1 MHYNVH
7 RSYKWNVGGYMQNDP
22 LGLGGGWNRRTY
34 VDSNPLGFSDPKGLL
49 KICAIPGGCIDTN
62 PPPLV
67 GPDYPYPMSTPP
79 SLPSIW
85 SPVIAIPS
93 AIMNG
98 CKALTDWMLNR
109 FPDRNLPRDPYGN
122 PVPDPEAE
130 GPYTQL
136 GQKDGRNGS
145 YDQAREFDA
154 NGRPV
159 RDIDFTDHGR
169 PNNHPN
175 PHQHDYLPNGTGG
188 TPQRG
193 PTRPLN

>member
-7 RSYKWNVGGYMQNDP
+7 RSYKWDVGGYTQNDP

-98 CKALTDWMLNR
+98 CKALTDWMLS
-109 FPDRNLPRDPYGN
+109 DS
-122 PVPDPEAE
+122 
-130 GPYTQL
+130 
-136 GQKDGRNGS
+136 GRNKDVPNRAEPGAVIDGNHRTREYGS
-145 YDQAREFDA
+145 DGKPLRDYDK
-154 NGRPV
+154 
-159 RDIDFTDHGR
+159 
-169 PNNHPN
+169 
-175 PHQHDYLPNGTGG
+175 PHQGYERPHVHEWQDGVREHPGRDYSPWPQGG
-188 TPQRG
+188 S
-193 PTRPLN
+193 